1 MWSTFFLTLVSVAG
15 GHVFSIPG
23 SHSGQQVIQAAHP
36 NASHAGLHVKRL
48 RNTKSIEQMASTKK
62 PSALD
67 VDTSISTAENPLKW
81 FSAKTLY
88 KPEGK
93 ASGSVIFVDPWGA
106 EEAWMKY
113 FFHDAFENLAK
124 KGSRVIEALPR
135 QFRYPNGE
143 KHWIDRQREY
153 SAWYR
158 YKDWHA
164 ETVIER
170 DVTDAVGYIHK
181 LIEQEYKIV
190 PDYRRIVVA
199 GYSQGANLALEAGF
213 RFSHPLGLVFSH
225 RGVVLESRLH
235 NTQRLAAT
243 PYILTAGTKDDEY
256 SVDWVRKGC
265 RFVLGKQVPAFLK
278 SFKGLGHADRSDE
291 ENKLA
296 VDSMMLALSK
306 KPLLIRQVAVAKSTS
321 WTHC

>member
-1 MWSTFFLTLVSVAG
+1 MWSSLFLTLVSVAG
-15 GHVFSIPG
+15 GHVFYNPV
-23 SHSGQQVIQAAHP
+23 SHSGQHVIQAAQP
-36 NASHAGLHVKRL
+36 NASHAGLYVKRL
-48 RNTKSIEQMASTKK
+48 RNIKSIEQK
-62 PSALD
+62 PSAFD
-67 VDTSISTAENPLKW
+67 VDTSISTDKNPLKW

-93 ASGSVIFVDPWGA
+93 ATGSVIFVDPWGA

-143 KHWIDRQREY
+143 KHWIDQQREY

-190 PDYRRIVVA
+190 PDYQRIVVA

-213 RFSHPLGLVFSH
+213 RFPHQLGLVFSH

-235 NTQRLAAT
+235 NSKKLAAT
-243 PYILTAGTKDDEY
+243 PYILTAGTKDEEY

-265 RFVLGKQVPAFLK
+265 RFVLGKQAPAFLK
-278 SFKGLGHADRSDE
+278 SFKGLGHADRSDA

-306 KPLLIRQVAVAKSTS
+306 KPLAKSTS